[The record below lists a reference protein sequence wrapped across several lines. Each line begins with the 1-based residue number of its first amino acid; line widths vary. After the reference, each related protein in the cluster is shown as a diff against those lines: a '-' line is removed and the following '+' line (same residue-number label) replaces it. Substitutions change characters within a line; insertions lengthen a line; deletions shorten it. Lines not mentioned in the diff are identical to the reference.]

1 MGIAITIVQ
10 VLIIIGL
17 PLLLIKVRD
26 KQPVKFIGSV
36 GMAYL
41 SGIILAL
48 IAFGIRKAVPEFKFN
63 SDVGEIGSYAAIG
76 VAIPLL
82 LFSTDFK
89 SLKRLSKS
97 ALISFGLLTASV
109 IVVAVCCTFI
119 FASVLPDSP
128 YFAGMAMGLYTG
140 GTPNLNAI
148 GKIFGLDTELI
159 AVANLSDMLI
169 GGIFY
174 VFLLTLCKPLL
185 KKFLTAP
192 KPETYMSG
200 EGEVTNVD
208 EISSGIDKKKL
219 IIAIAIAFGM
229 TAISAGVG
237 VLIWYLLGMK
247 DGTLIDYLVPSV
259 MIGATLFGIIGSLN
273 KKLRT
278 IKGTSSAGH
287 YLILVFSLALSMSMD
302 FDKFNVGFVY
312 IFLFFTTVTILTFII
327 HVVLCK
333 IFKIDADCAMV
344 TLTAGVYGP
353 AFVPAVA
360 KQAGDEKLIPVGL
373 LCGSLG
379 YAIGTFLG
387 AGLGMLL
394 ALAF

>member
-17 PLLLIKVRD
+17 PLLLRKVRE
-26 KQPVKFIGSV
+26 KQPVKFIGTV

-48 IAFGIRKAVPEFKFN
+48 IAFGIRQAVPEFKFN
-63 SDVGEIGSYAAIG
+63 KDVGEIGSYVAIG
-76 VAIPLL
+76 IAIPLL
-82 LFSTDFK
+82 LFGTDFK
-89 SLKRLSKS
+89 SLKRLSKN
-97 ALISFGLLTASV
+97 ALISSGLLMGSV

-119 FASVLPDSP
+119 FSSVLPDSP
-128 YFAGMAMGLYTG
+128 YFAGMATGLYTG

-148 GKIFGLDTELI
+148 GEIFGLDTELI

-174 VFLLTLCKPLL
+174 MFLLTACKPLL
-185 KKFLTAP
+185 KKFLNAP
-192 KPETYMSG
+192 KPETYMKG
-200 EGEVTNVD
+200 EGEVENID
-208 EISSGIDKKKL
+208 EIKTGVDKKKL
-219 IIAIAIAFGM
+219 VIAIAVAFGM
-229 TAISAGVG
+229 TAVSAGVG
-237 VLIWYLLGMK
+237 VLIWVITGMK

-259 MIGATLFGIIGSLN
+259 MVGATVFGIIGSLN

-278 IKGTSSAGH
+278 VKGTGAAGH

-312 IFLFFTTVTILTFII
+312 IFLFFTTVTILTFIV
-327 HVVLCK
+327 HVILCK
-333 IFKIDADCAMV
+333 IFKIDVDCAMV

-353 AFVPAVA
+353 AFVPPIA
-360 KQAGDEKLIPVGL
+360 KQVGDERLTPVGL

-379 YAIGTFLG
+379 YAIGTLFG